1 MQELIRRNVPAVAA
15 VLRSVRRR
23 VLWKCDMGEN
33 MNQFRAVLFDM
44 DGVLIN
50 TEPLHFRMWREVFH
64 NRGVEIDYD
73 GYKDC
78 IGATEEFLR
87 ELIWKNY
94 GADFRK
100 DETLKEE
107 AMVIKKRLIAEE
119 GFPKMPGVEEML
131 KNLYEAG
138 FLLAIASSS
147 SVSFIELAMDYIG
160 VKQYFHVINSGENVA
175 HSKPAPDIYLNTA
188 ERLGVKPEECVV
200 LEDSENGSIAAV
212 SAGMVCVGLANP
224 DSGNQNLER
233 AKVVIRGL
241 GEFTPKLIGRLNE
254 I

>member
-1 MQELIRRNVPAVAA
+1 
-15 VLRSVRRR
+15 
-23 VLWKCDMGEN
+23 

-119 GFPKMPGVEEML
+119 GFPKMPGVEEIDR
-131 KNLYEAG
+131 K
-138 FLLAIASSS
+138 
-147 SVSFIELAMDYIG
+147 SV
-160 VKQYFHVINSGENVA
+160 V
-175 HSKPAPDIYLNTA
+175 
-188 ERLGVKPEECVV
+188 
-200 LEDSENGSIAAV
+200 
-212 SAGMVCVGLANP
+212 
-224 DSGNQNLER
+224 
-233 AKVVIRGL
+233 
-241 GEFTPKLIGRLNE
+241 
-254 I
+254 